1 MILTMLNFLTSEKT
15 TVSNQSVCTGQPCSP
30 SCLGSFGFAVGQYR
44 AWIAL
49 VGTIMGLAV
58 SHSAAQAASFTGL
71 GFLPGGISSSA
82 AGVSADGSVVVGSS
96 DNQAFRW
103 TQSDGLVG
111 LGFLPGGN
119 SSSAAGVSADG
130 SVVVGESFAPFPPV
144 PPYFVSY
151 LQAFRWTE
159 AGGMQSL
166 AVGASANGVSADGS
180 VVVGTYYPPKFNP
193 QAIIWGGSL
202 GGITYPYLSSSA
214 HGVSADGS
222 VVVGNAT
229 SVISSI
235 TEAARWTQTG
245 GLQVLGLLPGSSS
258 SSASGVSADG
268 AVIVGES
275 GDQAFVW
282 NSTQGLQGLGFLP
295 GSSFSSASG
304 VSADGSLIVGQSGG
318 EAFLWSN
325 IQGMQSLTDVL
336 IAAGVSNLTGWGLT
350 NATAVSADGYT
361 VVGYGSNPNG
371 QTEAWIADLRNIQP
385 IPTPAL
391 LPGLIGV
398 SLATWRR
405 RQQQSDASRE
415 VG

>member
-1 MILTMLNFLTSEKT
+1 MILTVLNFLTSEKT
-15 TVSNQSVCTGQPCSP
+15 TVSNQSVSTGQPCSP
-30 SCLGSFGFAVGQYR
+30 SSLRSFGFAAGQYR
-44 AWIAL
+44 AWITL
-49 VGTIMGLAV
+49 VGTIMGLTV

-71 GFLPGGISSSA
+71 GFLPGVSPSA
-82 AGVSADGSVVVGSS
+82 APGVAADGAVVSGSA
-96 DNQAFRW
+96 DNQALRW

-130 SVVVGESFAPFPPV
+130 SVVVGESVAPYPPV

-151 LQAFRWTE
+151 LQPFRWTE

-166 AVGASANGVSADGS
+166 GLLGSANGVSADGS

-222 VVVGNAT
+222 VVVGSAT

-235 TEAARWTQTG
+235 TEAARWTQPG

-258 SSASGVSADG
+258 
-268 AVIVGES
+268 
-275 GDQAFVW
+275 
-282 NSTQGLQGLGFLP
+282 
-295 GSSFSSASG
+295 SSASG

-325 IQGMQSLTDVL
+325 SQGMQSLTDVL

-371 QTEAWIADLRNIQP
+371 QTEAWIADLRKVQP

>member
-1 MILTMLNFLTSEKT
+1 MILTVLNFLTSEKT
-15 TVSNQSVCTGQPCSP
+15 TVSNQSVSTGQPCSP
-30 SCLGSFGFAVGQYR
+30 SSVTSFGFAAGQYR
-44 AWIAL
+44 AWITL

-103 TQSDGLVG
+103 SQSDGLVG

-130 SVVVGESFAPFPPV
+130 SVVVGASVAPYPPV

-166 AVGASANGVSADGS
+166 VGGGTFLNSGANGVSADGSLVVGQFAPPKFGDLAIIWPEGGSPQVIGFPPLSSVAKGVSADGS
-180 VVVGTYYPPKFNP
+180 VVVGKT
-193 QAIIWGGSL
+193 GSD
-202 GGITYPYLSSSA
+202 A
-214 HGVSADGS
+214 F
-222 VVVGNAT
+222 
-229 SVISSI
+229 
-235 TEAARWTQTG
+235 RWTQTG
-245 GLQVLGLLPGSSS
+245 GLELLGLLPGSSS
-258 SSASGVSADG
+258 
-268 AVIVGES
+268 
-275 GDQAFVW
+275 
-282 NSTQGLQGLGFLP
+282 
-295 GSSFSSASG
+295 SSASG

-325 IQGMQSLTDVL
+325 SQGMQSLTDVL

-371 QTEAWIADLRNIQP
+371 QTEAWIADLRKVQP